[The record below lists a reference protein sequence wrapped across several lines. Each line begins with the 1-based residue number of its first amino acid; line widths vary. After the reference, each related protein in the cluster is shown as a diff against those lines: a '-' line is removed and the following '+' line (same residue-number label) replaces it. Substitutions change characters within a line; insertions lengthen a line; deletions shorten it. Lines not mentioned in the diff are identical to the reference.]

1 MQKFTRAN
9 IGDNILERLQ
19 TGGTGSVDEHP
30 LPEAALEALN
40 NEQSRLLDAALSL
53 LEAVDDETID
63 QAVFRNQLPGNLLG
77 PIPNHGSISA
87 IQADKLLGPEFVG
100 ALPWNAIS
108 VPNNSGG
115 DGQTGSED
123 THQVVGGSSR
133 GIRTNA
139 TQKTT
144 TEQRPRRQTA
154 QEALKKLTVLEAS
167 AIDDDFSF
175 DDIIKGEEGEDFDD
189 NASDDEFGT
198 NGAFQGTSF
207 YPYSQ
212 ADLRKQ
218 SSGKKTLGR
227 SLQQKPYDGLVD
239 PDLPPQEVRRL
250 RRILSNRES
259 ARRSRKRKAS
269 QVSALEDEL
278 AEAKAVAGDLES
290 ELVHALK
297 TVHSLETQRG
307 QLLNEVER
315 LRRRLAAYEDQSGA
329 PGIEPI
335 GAATTTAAAAVASP
349 AAVAPRSSAHLQS
362 PLRQLGFQSQVKLIK
377 NKCWLLQ

>member
-1 MQKFTRAN
+1 M
-9 IGDNILERLQ
+9 
-19 TGGTGSVDEHP
+19 
-30 LPEAALEALN
+30 
-40 NEQSRLLDAALSL
+40 
-53 LEAVDDETID
+53 
-63 QAVFRNQLPGNLLG
+63 
-77 PIPNHGSISA
+77 
-87 IQADKLLGPEFVG
+87 
-100 ALPWNAIS
+100 
-108 VPNNSGG
+108 
-115 DGQTGSED
+115 
-123 THQVVGGSSR
+123 
-133 GIRTNA
+133 
-139 TQKTT
+139 
-144 TEQRPRRQTA
+144 
-154 QEALKKLTVLEAS
+154 
-167 AIDDDFSF
+167 
-175 DDIIKGEEGEDFDD
+175 
-189 NASDDEFGT
+189 
-198 NGAFQGTSF
+198 
-207 YPYSQ
+207 
-212 ADLRKQ
+212 
-218 SSGKKTLGR
+218 
-227 SLQQKPYDGLVD
+227 D

-315 LRRRLAAYEDQSGA
+315 LGRRLAAYEDQSGA

-335 GAATTTAAAAVASP
+335 GAATTTAAAAAAAVASP